1 MTGRKD
7 DQSPEQ
13 IAKANRLR
21 LAKEEGVRAMEDA
34 QREAISVRQ
43 EHGSSEGAKTCERS
57 GCSSAPARDQNGCK
71 GETEKAMEM
80 KRPPHLAASRFT
92 PPCIGILS

>member
-1 MTGRKD
+1 MTGGKD

-34 QREAISVRQ
+34 QREAISVRKNMARLR
-43 EHGSSEGAKTCERS
+43 ELRLAKEADAVRHQLAT
-57 GCSSAPARDQNGCK
+57 GTAA
-71 GETEKAMEM
+71 KAKPK
-80 KRPPHLAASRFT
+80 KRWK
-92 PPCIGILS
+92 

>member
-13 IAKANRLR
+13 IARANRLR

-34 QREAISVRQ
+34 QREAINVRKNMVRLR
-43 EHGSSEGAKTCERS
+43 ELRLAKEADGVRHQLAT
-57 GCSSAPARDQNGCK
+57 GTAP
-71 GETEKAMEM
+71 KA
-80 KRPPHLAASRFT
+80 KRKQRWK
-92 PPCIGILS
+92 

>member
-34 QREAISVRQ
+34 QRQASDVRKNMARLRELRLAKQAEAAAQQLVP
-43 EHGSSEGAKTCERS
+43 GTAPKTK
-57 GCSSAPARDQNGCK
+57 PK
-71 GETEKAMEM
+71 K
-80 KRPPHLAASRFT
+80 
-92 PPCIGILS
+92 

>member
-21 LAKEEGVRAMEDA
+21 LAKEEGVRALEDA
-34 QREAISVRQ
+34 QREAISLRNNMARLRELRLAKEADAVRQ
-43 EHGSSEGAKTCERS
+43 QIATETASKAKPKNRW
-57 GCSSAPARDQNGCK
+57 K
-71 GETEKAMEM
+71 
-80 KRPPHLAASRFT
+80 
-92 PPCIGILS
+92 